1 MAYLWGGMLL
11 IGIVYGVLVGNVD
24 EVTKAFVSCSEEAV
38 SLCISMAGIT
48 AMWTG
53 MMKIAENS
61 GLVTELAAK
70 MRPLIRF
77 LFPKLDTESKAA
89 HYICLNFL
97 SNVLGLS
104 WASTSSGLCAMK
116 ELKELQLQKEN
127 AEKNTEDSGKKDAVK
142 NSSMIASNEMCTFL
156 IINVSSLQLIP
167 VNMIAYRA
175 KYGSADPTAIVGP
188 AILATAVSTAVAVI
202 FCRIAG
208 NIRKYHRDAG
218 TSDAHLAITREMFS
232 FCAFLMFSVEI
243 LSSVIIL

>member
-24 EVTKAFVSCSEEAV
+24 EVTKAFVSCSGEAV

-156 IINVSSLQLIP
+156 IINVSSLQLIH

-208 NIRKYHRDAG
+208 KYKKV
-218 TSDAHLAITREMFS
+218 SP
-232 FCAFLMFSVEI
+232 
-243 LSSVIIL
+243 

>member
-11 IGIVYGVLVGNVD
+11 IGIVYGVLSGNVD
-24 EVTKAFVSCSEEAV
+24 EVTKAFVSCSGEAV
-38 SLCISMAGIT
+38 SLCIAMAGIT

-53 MMKIAENS
+53 MMKIAETS
-61 GLVTELAAK
+61 GLVAGLAEK

-104 WASTSSGLCAMK
+104 WASTSSGLCAMR
-116 ELKELQLQKEN
+116 ELKELQLQKE
-127 AEKNTEDSGKKDAVK
+127 KVHGSG
-142 NSSMIASNEMCTFL
+142 NIGLTASNEMCTFL

-188 AILATAVSTAVAVI
+188 AILATAVSTTVAVI

-208 NIRKYHRDAG
+208 KYKKA
-218 TSDAHLAITREMFS
+218 E
-232 FCAFLMFSVEI
+232 
-243 LSSVIIL
+243 

>member
-1 MAYLWGGMLL
+1 
-11 IGIVYGVLVGNVD
+11 
-24 EVTKAFVSCSEEAV
+24 
-38 SLCISMAGIT
+38 
-48 AMWTG
+48 
-53 MMKIAENS
+53 MMKIAEAS
-61 GLVTELAAK
+61 GLVTGLADK

-116 ELKELQLQKEN
+116 ELKELQLQKEKAERN
-127 AEKNTEDSGKKDAVK
+127 AKDTAG
-142 NSSMIASNEMCTFL
+142 NSSIVASNEMCTFL

-202 FCRIAG
+202 FCKVIH
-208 NIRKYHRDAG
+208 IREHDG
-218 TSDAHLAITREMFS
+218 
-232 FCAFLMFSVEI
+232 
-243 LSSVIIL
+243 

>member
-11 IGIVYGVLVGNVD
+11 IGIVYGVLSGNVD
-24 EVTKAFVSCSEEAV
+24 EVTKAFVSCSGEAV
-38 SLCISMAGIT
+38 SLCIAMAGIT

-53 MMKIAENS
+53 MMKIAETS
-61 GLVTELAAK
+61 GLVAELAEK

-77 LFPKLDTESKAA
+77 LFPKVDTESKAA

-104 WASTSSGLCAMK
+104 WASTSSGLCAMR
-116 ELKELQLQKEN
+116 ELKELQLQKE
-127 AEKNTEDSGKKDAVK
+127 KVHGSG
-142 NSSMIASNEMCTFL
+142 NIGLTASNEMCTFL

-188 AILATAVSTAVAVI
+188 AILATAVSTSVAVI
-202 FCRIAG
+202 FCLIAG
-208 NIRKYHRDAG
+208 KYKKV
-218 TSDAHLAITREMFS
+218 SL
-232 FCAFLMFSVEI
+232 
-243 LSSVIIL
+243 

>member
-24 EVTKAFVSCSEEAV
+24 EVTKAFVSCSGEAV

-208 NIRKYHRDAG
+208 KYKKV
-218 TSDAHLAITREMFS
+218 SP
-232 FCAFLMFSVEI
+232 
-243 LSSVIIL
+243 

>member
-1 MAYLWGGMLL
+1 MVYLWGGMLL
-11 IGIVYGVLVGNVD
+11 IGIVYGVLAGNVD
-24 EVTKAFVSCSEEAV
+24 EVTKAFVSCSGEAV

-70 MRPLIRF
+70 MRPLLRF

-208 NIRKYHRDAG
+208 KYKKV
-218 TSDAHLAITREMFS
+218 SP
-232 FCAFLMFSVEI
+232 
-243 LSSVIIL
+243 

>member
-11 IGIVYGVLVGNVD
+11 IGLVYGVLAGNVD
-24 EVTKAFVSCSEEAV
+24 EVTKAFVSCSGEAV

-53 MMKIAENS
+53 MMKIAESS
-61 GLVTELAAK
+61 GLVSELAVK

-77 LFPKLDTESKAA
+77 LFPKLDTESKAV

-156 IINVSSLQLIP
+156 IINVSSLQVIP

-175 KYGSADPTAIVGP
+175 KYGSADPAAIVGP

-208 NIRKYHRDAG
+208 KYKKV
-218 TSDAHLAITREMFS
+218 SP
-232 FCAFLMFSVEI
+232 
-243 LSSVIIL
+243 

>member
-1 MAYLWGGMLL
+1 MEKVEIYKIKGEGMFFGGTEMAYLWGGMLL
-11 IGIVYGVLVGNVD
+11 IGIVYGVLAGNVD
-24 EVTKAFVSCSEEAV
+24 EVTKAFVSCSGEAV

-53 MMKIAENS
+53 MMRIAESS
-61 GLVTELAAK
+61 GLVAGLADK

-77 LFPKLDTESKAA
+77 LFPNLNTESKAA

-116 ELKELQLQKEN
+116 ELKELQLRKESTV
-127 AEKNTEDSGKKDAVK
+127 AGTAHDRKKNGIG
-142 NSSMIASNEMCTFL
+142 NIGIIASSEMCTFL

-202 FCRIAG
+202 FC
-208 NIRKYHRDAG
+208 KVLH
-218 TSDAHLAITREMFS
+218 TREHDG
-232 FCAFLMFSVEI
+232 
-243 LSSVIIL
+243 

>member
-11 IGIVYGVLVGNVD
+11 IGIVYGVLSGNVD
-24 EVTKAFVSCSEEAV
+24 EVTKAFVSCSGEAV
-38 SLCISMAGIT
+38 SLCIAMAGIT

-53 MMKIAENS
+53 MMKIAETS
-61 GLVTELAAK
+61 GLVAELAEK

-77 LFPKLDTESKAA
+77 LFPKVDTESKAA

-104 WASTSSGLCAMK
+104 WASTSSGLCVMK
-116 ELKELQLQKEN
+116 ELKELQPQKEN
-127 AEKNTEDSGKKDAVK
+127 VHGSG
-142 NSSMIASNEMCTFL
+142 NIGLTASNEMCTFL

-208 NIRKYHRDAG
+208 KYKKV
-218 TSDAHLAITREMFS
+218 SL
-232 FCAFLMFSVEI
+232 
-243 LSSVIIL
+243 

>member
-1 MAYLWGGMLL
+1 MFSYKNMNMEKAEIYKIKGEGMVFGGKGMAYLWGGMLL
-11 IGIVYGVLVGNVD
+11 IGIVYGVLSGNVD
-24 EVTKAFVSCSEEAV
+24 EVTKAFVSCSGEAV

-61 GLVTELAAK
+61 GLVSELAVK

-77 LFPKLDTESKAA
+77 LFPKLDTESKAV

-116 ELKELQLQKEN
+116 ELKELQLWKESTV
-127 AEKNTEDSGKKDAVK
+127 AGTAHDRKKNGIGNIGIT
-142 NSSMIASNEMCTFL
+142 ASNEMCTFL

-188 AILATAVSTAVAVI
+188 AILATAVSTTVAVI
-202 FCRIAG
+202 FCKVVQNVKRLR
-208 NIRKYHRDAG
+208 N
-218 TSDAHLAITREMFS
+218 
-232 FCAFLMFSVEI
+232 
-243 LSSVIIL
+243 

>member
-1 MAYLWGGMLL
+1 MVYLWGGMLL
-11 IGIVYGVLVGNVD
+11 IGIMYGVLAGNVD
-24 EVTKAFVSCSEEAV
+24 EVTKAFVSCSGEAV

-208 NIRKYHRDAG
+208 KYKKV
-218 TSDAHLAITREMFS
+218 SP
-232 FCAFLMFSVEI
+232 
-243 LSSVIIL
+243 

>member
-1 MAYLWGGMLL
+1 MVYLWGGMLL
-11 IGIVYGVLVGNVD
+11 IGIVYGVLAGNVD
-24 EVTKAFVSCSEEAV
+24 EVTKAFVSCSGEAV

-202 FCRIAG
+202 F
-208 NIRKYHRDAG
+208 
-218 TSDAHLAITREMFS
+218 
-232 FCAFLMFSVEI
+232 
-243 LSSVIIL
+243 

>member
-11 IGIVYGVLVGNVD
+11 IGIVYGVLAGNVD
-24 EVTKAFVSCSEEAV
+24 EVTKAFVSCSGEAV

-70 MRPLIRF
+70 MRPLLRF

-175 KYGSADPTAIVGP
+175 QYGSINPAAVVGP
-188 AILATAVSTAVAVI
+188 GIVATAVSTATAVI
-202 FCRIAG
+202 FCRIMNRRG
-208 NIRKYHRDAG
+208 RGR
-218 TSDAHLAITREMFS
+218 
-232 FCAFLMFSVEI
+232 
-243 LSSVIIL
+243 

>member
-11 IGIVYGVLVGNVD
+11 IGIVYGVLSGNVD
-24 EVTKAFVSCSEEAV
+24 EVTKAFVSCSGEAV
-38 SLCISMAGIT
+38 SLCIAMAGIT

-53 MMKIAENS
+53 MMKIAETS
-61 GLVTELAAK
+61 GLVAGLAEK

-77 LFPKLDTESKAA
+77 LFPKVDTESKAA

-116 ELKELQLQKEN
+116 ELKELQPQKEN
-127 AEKNTEDSGKKDAVK
+127 VHGSG
-142 NSSMIASNEMCTFL
+142 NIGLTASNEMCTFL

-167 VNMIAYRA
+167 VNMIAYRT

-202 FCRIAG
+202 FC
-208 NIRKYHRDAG
+208 K
-218 TSDAHLAITREMFS
+218 
-232 FCAFLMFSVEI
+232 
-243 LSSVIIL
+243 VIQNVKMLRS

>member
-11 IGIVYGVLVGNVD
+11 IGIMYGVLVGNVD
-24 EVTKAFVSCSEEAV
+24 EVTKAFVSCSGEAV

-202 FCRIAG
+202 FCKVIH
-208 NIRKYHRDAG
+208 IREHDG
-218 TSDAHLAITREMFS
+218 
-232 FCAFLMFSVEI
+232 
-243 LSSVIIL
+243 